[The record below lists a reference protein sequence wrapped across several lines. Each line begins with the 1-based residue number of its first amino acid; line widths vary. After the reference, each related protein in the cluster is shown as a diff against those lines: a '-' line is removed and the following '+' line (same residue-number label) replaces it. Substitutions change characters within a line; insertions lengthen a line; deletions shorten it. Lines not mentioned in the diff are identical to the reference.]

1 MRKVKLLLIV
11 SLLCS
16 ILSGCGNKVNETR
29 ATWISYIDYTEIL
42 WGKSE
47 EEYKKEVAQMMEN
60 LTDIKVNTI
69 YVHASAFT
77 DAYYPSSI
85 YPTAQYVTG
94 KIGDNLEFDP
104 FGILLEEA
112 KSLGLSVEAWIN
124 PLRSLT
130 QKQMNE
136 VPNHNILKQ
145 WVLNQDS
152 SLVFFKDRWY
162 LNPASE
168 EAQDTIVSVVCELLE
183 KYDLDGIHMDDYFY
197 PDGVTDDFDSIDYKN
212 LGNGRTLSQFRKDN
226 VNQLIEKISRA
237 IKSIDKNC
245 RFTISP
251 AGNIQY
257 SSESIYGDVAYWI
270 RNEWIDHV
278 IPQIY
283 FGYEHEVLPY
293 EQCLKQWESLV
304 DGTSVKLVPGLAVY
318 KINTQDAYAKSGSQE
333 WINSSQILSRQVKDA
348 RKAVNYQGY
357 ALYSYHAIFY
367 PEKENTEKVWDE
379 IDGVVELVIE

>member
-16 ILSGCGNKVNETR
+16 ILSGCGNKANETR

-42 WGKSE
+42 WGKDE

-197 PDGVTDDFDSIDYKN
+197 PDGVTDDFDSTDYKN

-237 IKSIDKNC
+237 IKSVDKNC

-270 RNEWIDHV
+270 KNEWIDQV